1 MAPEV
6 PARPIGAT
14 AGAEAGGQAEATPS
28 PTMVFFRGDQL
39 RTVAQYRT
47 TVRTAKAQKAAG
59 SHSSALARAFLLT
72 VELPRCARLRS
83 RRTGSAPKLARA
95 RQDKAGAQGASKL
108 SRCFRGIWGPSID
121 VAGWEGPGGV
131 ADGGG
136 RLDDLQRVV
145 AAEDL

>member
-47 TVRTAKAQKAAG
+47 TVRTAKAQKAAD
-59 SHSSALARAFLLT
+59 SHSSALARALHDFADCRIAAMRSLTLSAHRIVMVSLLAMAEGLEKT
-72 VELPRCARLRS
+72 IS
-83 RRTGSAPKLARA
+83 STGE
-95 RQDKAGAQGASKL
+95 DCGFYFL
-108 SRCFRGIWGPSID
+108 SRFASFR
-121 VAGWEGPGGV
+121 V
-131 ADGGG
+131 
-136 RLDDLQRVV
+136 
-145 AAEDL
+145 